1 MAQID
6 LSERL
11 SQTRIRL
18 ECQRAGETELRAK
31 FLRLERKETRV
42 REDQYSA
49 LSNLART
56 LMRDRVARRE
66 RITENTLIR
75 VAIDLLLAHRDQ
87 LRGSDED
94 ELRRSVLTGLP
105 NTRSSEVSASGA
117 QELRKSQSHGVAD
130 SAVQESEGPNSETPE
145 VSKSRSGPR

>member
-18 ECQRAGETELRAK
+18 ERQRAGETEPRAK

-49 LSNLART
+49 LSSLART
-56 LMRDRVARRE
+56 LMRDRAARRE

-94 ELRRSVLTGLP
+94 ELRRSVLTSLP
-105 NTRSSEVSASGA
+105 NTRSSEVPASGT
-117 QELRKSQSHGVAD
+117 QELRKSQSPGVAD
-130 SAVQESEGPNSETPE
+130 AVVQEPEVPNSVTSEA
-145 VSKSRSGPR
+145 SKSRLGPR